1 MKRIFVLSSLVAG
14 YFLNAQSIG
23 NSPYGAYGIGD
34 VKYDNTVDI
43 NAMGG
48 ISTAYVWDFNN
59 NFNFRNPA
67 ANTNLELTT
76 LKVEGT
82 NENNYYRSDFNNIK
96 SDKHSTYL
104 SNISIAFPI
113 SRKLKFGMGFQ
124 PYSSKSYNLVTSN
137 TLQSSQQSDAITAV
151 HNFRGEGSLNTVQAA
166 VSYQINPQF
175 ALGLRSNF
183 YFGKL
188 YDIEE
193 IACTGAEL
201 ISGYSNNYRVSA
213 FNFTLGTTYQK
224 KLENNHKFTAGATYT
239 IGNSGNMKTTYTNS
253 TYYYL
258 IGETKGLETIVDEQV
273 NYDKK
278 FLPQEASLGLGYGKE
293 TKWFLSTQL
302 DYKKAESI
310 NFLGVPFFYKDSYR
324 YTVGGWYLPNYNNF
338 RSYFA
343 RVIYRY
349 GAYYEKGGLEINGTG
364 INKYAVTAG
373 VTLPFEKSQINRMNS
388 IDIGLE
394 VGKRGTLENNLIRQ
408 NFINLRIGINFA
420 DKWFQKKLYN

>member
-1 MKRIFVLSSLVAG
+1 MKRVFVLSSLVAG

-43 NAMGG
+43 SSMGG
-48 ISTAYVWDFNN
+48 ISTAYIWDFNN

-96 SDKHSTYL
+96 SNKHSTYL

-113 SRKLKFGMGFQ
+113 SRKVKFGMNFQ
-124 PYSSKSYNLVTSN
+124 PYSSKTYNILTSG
-137 TLQSSQQSDAITAV
+137 TLQDDAAV
-151 HNFRGEGSLNTVQAA
+151 TEAHHFHGEGTLNTVQAA
-166 VSYQINPQF
+166 VSYQVSPEIGI
-175 ALGLRSNF
+175 GLRSNF

-193 IACTGAEL
+193 VSLTGAEL
-201 ISGYSNNYRVSA
+201 ISGYSNSYRIKS
-213 FNFTLGTTYQK
+213 FNFTLGSTYQK
-224 KLENNHKFTAGATYT
+224 KVAHDRKITVGATYT
-239 IGNSGNMKTTYTNS
+239 FGNTGSMKNVYTNS

-258 IGETKGLETIVDEQV
+258 LGETKGYETIIDQRETT
-273 NYDKK
+273 DKK
-278 FLPQEASLGLGYGKE
+278 FLPQEASLGLGYGKD
-293 TKWFLSTQL
+293 TKWFFGTQV
-302 DYKKAESI
+302 DFKKGENF
-310 NFLGVPFFYKDSYR
+310 NFLGQTLSYQDSYR
-324 YTVGGWYLPNYNNF
+324 YSVGGWILPNFNDF
-338 RSYFA
+338 RSYFS

-349 GAYYEKGGLEINGTG
+349 GAYYEKGNLKINGSS
-364 INKYAVTAG
+364 INKFAVTAG
-373 VTLPFEKSQINRMNS
+373 VTLPFQKSQINRMNS
-388 IDIGLE
+388 IDLGVEL
-394 VGKRGTLENNLIRQ
+394 GKRGTLDNNLIRQ

-420 DKWFQKKLYN
+420 DKWFAKRLYN

>member
-43 NAMGG
+43 SSMGG
-48 ISTAYVWDFNN
+48 ISTAYIWDFNN

-82 NENNYYRSDFNNIK
+82 NENNYYK
-96 SDKHSTYL
+96 SDYNNMSSNKHSTYL
-104 SNISIAFPI
+104 SNITIAFPI
-113 SRKLKFGMGFQ
+113 TRKIKFGMGFQ
-124 PYSSKSYNLVTSN
+124 PYSSKTYNILT
-137 TLQSSQQSDAITAV
+137 SSQLNEDGITEA
-151 HNFRGEGSLNTVQAA
+151 HHFHGEGTLNTVQAA
-166 VSYQINPQF
+166 FSYQINPEF
-175 ALGLRSNF
+175 AVGLRSNF

-193 IACTGAEL
+193 VAFTGAEL
-201 ISGYSNNYRVSA
+201 TSGYSNSYRIES

-224 KLENNHKFTAGATYT
+224 KLANDHKLTIGATYT
-239 IGNSGNMKTTYTNS
+239 FGNTGNMKSTYTNS

-258 IGETKGLETIVDEQV
+258 LGETKAYETIIDQQV

-278 FLPQEASLGLGYGKE
+278 FLPQEGSLGVGYGKD
-293 TKWFLSTQL
+293 TKWFVGTQL
-302 DYKKAESI
+302 DYKKGENF
-310 NFLGVPFFYKDSYR
+310 NFLGQTLSYQDSYR
-324 YTVGGWYLPNYNNF
+324 YSVGGWYLPNFNDF
-338 RSYFA
+338 RSYFS

-349 GAYYEKGGLEINGTG
+349 GAYYEKGNLQVNGSS

-373 VTLPFEKSQINRMNS
+373 VTLPFEKSTINRMNS
-388 IDIGLE
+388 IDLGVE
-394 VGKRGTLENNLIRQ
+394 FGKRGTLNNNLIRQ
-408 NFINLRIGINFA
+408 NFINLRVGINFA
-420 DKWFQKKLYN
+420 DKWFGKRLYN

>member
-96 SDKHSTYL
+96 TDKHSTYI

-113 SRKLKFGMGFQ
+113 SRKVKFGMGFQ
-124 PYSSKSYNLVTSN
+124 PYSSKSYTIGTSKKLEN
-137 TLQSSQQSDAITAV
+137 NNNDDIREV
-151 HNFRGEGSLNTVQAA
+151 HNFHGEGSLNTVQAA
-166 VSYQINPQF
+166 VSYQINPEF

-193 IACTGAEL
+193 VAFTGAEL
-201 ISGYSNNYRVSA
+201 ISGYSNNYSVKA

-224 KLENNHKFTAGATYT
+224 KLENNHKLTAGATYT
-239 IGNSGNMKTTYTNS
+239 IGNSGNLKNTYTNS

-258 IGETKGLETIVDEQV
+258 VGETKGSETIVDQQV

-278 FLPQEASLGLGYGKE
+278 FLPQEGSLGIGYGKD
-293 TKWFLSTQL
+293 TKWFLSGQL
-302 DYKKAESI
+302 DYKKGESI
-310 NFLGVPFFYKDSYR
+310 NFLGVPISYQDSYR
-324 YTVGGWYLPNYNNF
+324 YSVGGWYLPNYNNF
-338 RSYFA
+338 RSYFS

-349 GAYYEKGGLEINGTG
+349 GAYYEKGGLQINGTN

-373 VTLPFEKSQINRMNS
+373 ITLPFEKSQINRMNS

-420 DKWFQKKLYN
+420 DKWFQKRLYN

>member
-34 VKYDNTVDI
+34 VKYDNTVEN

-59 NFNFRNPA
+59 SFNFRNPA

-76 LKVEGT
+76 IKVEGT
-82 NENNYYRSDFNNIK
+82 NENNYYKSDFNNI
-96 SDKHSTYL
+96 SSTKHSTYV

-113 SRKLKFGMGFQ
+113 SRTVKFGMGFQ
-124 PYSSKSYNLVTSN
+124 PYSAKSYNIVSAQPLNEEVTQ
-137 TLQSSQQSDAITAV
+137 L
-151 HNFRGEGSLNTVQAA
+151 HNFRGEGSVNTVQAA
-166 VSYQINPQF
+166 LSYQITPAF

-193 IACTGAEL
+193 VRFTGAEL
-201 ISGYSNNYRVSA
+201 ISGYSNSYRVKA

-224 KLENNHKFTAGATYT
+224 KMANDHKLTIGATYT
-239 IGNSGNMKTTYTNS
+239 IGNSGNMRNTYTNS

-258 IGETKGLETIVDEQV
+258 LGETKAYETIVDQQTTL
-273 NYDKK
+273 DKK
-278 FLPQEASLGLGYGKE
+278 FLPQEASLGLGYGKD
-293 TKWFLSTQL
+293 TKWFLGTQL
-302 DYKKAESI
+302 DYKKGE
-310 NFLGVPFFYKDSYR
+310 NFNYLGSTLAYQDSYK
-324 YTVGGWYLPNYNNF
+324 YSIGGWWLPNFNDF
-338 RSYFA
+338 RSYFS

-349 GAYYEKGGLEINGTG
+349 GAYYEKGNLQINGTN
-364 INKYAVTAG
+364 INRMALTAG
-373 VTLPFEKSQINRMNS
+373 VTLPFQKSQINRMNS
-388 IDIGLE
+388 MDIGIE
-394 VGKRGTLENNLIRQ
+394 VGKRGTLDNNLIRQ

-420 DKWFQKKLYN
+420 DKWFNKRLYN

>member
-1 MKRIFVLSSLVAG
+1 MKRVFVLSSLVAG

-43 NAMGG
+43 SSMGG
-48 ISTAYVWDFNN
+48 ISTAYIWDFNN

-96 SDKHSTYL
+96 SNKHSTYL

-113 SRKLKFGMGFQ
+113 SRKVKFGMNFQ
-124 PYSSKSYNLVTSN
+124 PYSSKTYNILTSG
-137 TLQSSQQSDAITAV
+137 TLQDDAAV
-151 HNFRGEGSLNTVQAA
+151 TEAHHFHGEGTLNTVQAA
-166 VSYQINPQF
+166 VSYQVSPEIGI
-175 ALGLRSNF
+175 GLRSNF

-193 IACTGAEL
+193 VSLTRAEL
-201 ISGYSNNYRVSA
+201 ISGYSNSYRIKS
-213 FNFTLGTTYQK
+213 FNFTLGSTYQK
-224 KLENNHKFTAGATYT
+224 KLANDKKITVGATYT
-239 IGNSGNMKTTYTNS
+239 FGNTGSMKNVYTNS

-258 IGETKGLETIVDEQV
+258 LGETKGYETIIDQRETT
-273 NYDKK
+273 DKK
-278 FLPQEASLGLGYGKE
+278 FLPQEASLGLGYGKD
-293 TKWFLSTQL
+293 TKWFFGTQV
-302 DYKKAESI
+302 DFKKGENF
-310 NFLGVPFFYKDSYR
+310 NFLGQTLSYQDSYR
-324 YTVGGWYLPNYNNF
+324 YSVGGWILPNFNDF
-338 RSYFA
+338 RSYFS

-349 GAYYEKGGLEINGTG
+349 GAYYETGSLKINGSS
-364 INKYAVTAG
+364 INKFAVTAG
-373 VTLPFEKSQINRMNS
+373 VTLPFQKSQINRMNS
-388 IDIGLE
+388 IDLGVEL
-394 VGKRGTLENNLIRQ
+394 GKRGTLDNNLIRQ

-420 DKWFQKKLYN
+420 DKWFAKRLYN

>member
-113 SRKLKFGMGFQ
+113 SRKVKFGMGFQ

-193 IACTGAEL
+193 IAFTGAEL

-278 FLPQEASLGLGYGKE
+278 FLPQEASLGFGYGKE
-293 TKWFLSTQL
+293 AKWFLSTQL
-302 DYKKAESI
+302 DYKKGENF
-310 NFLGVPFFYKDSYR
+310 NFLGQTLAYQDSYR
-324 YTVGGWYLPNYNNF
+324 YSVGGWYLPNYNDF
-338 RSYFA
+338 RSYFS

-349 GAYYEKGGLEINGTG
+349 GAYYEKGNLQINGTN

-373 VTLPFEKSQINRMNS
+373 VTLPFQKSQINRMNS